1 MLTDFGQRE
10 VCLLSYIKT
19 RERRR
24 KERRERERERALMI
38 VLTGPNVAITLA
50 PDDIGRYLA
59 TQYTPHTSQ
68 GFITFRN
75 LIFEIISTLSGEDK
89 KIIRTKHVTLE
100 LSVLVRLLAAQFIS
114 LLIW

>member
-1 MLTDFGQRE
+1 
-10 VCLLSYIKT
+10 
-19 RERRR
+19 
-24 KERRERERERALMI
+24 MI

-114 LLIW
+114 LLINLVNKFRTKILFLLKVSRQMRVTCGSWN